1 MVRPTGDASNE
12 LFEVLEDWE
21 YQLKHIDID
30 FGGPEL

>member
-1 MVRPTGDASNE
+1 MVHPTGDTSND

-21 YQLKHIDID
+21 HQLKHIDID